1 MLESSTP
8 DTLPR
13 IFAARTGQSE
23 RRATLPPPATP
34 MTILIADGRQD
45 VVITFGRHPKI
56 SLSTGGILPACALRR
71 DAAVKWPLIAMS
83 PRLARYQDHL
93 PSRPRT
99 LSPMMNCAPEIRL
112 RKSTPDDGARV
123 KEVWRQAVD
132 APHGFVTRE
141 DRGAIE
147 AEVAAFPGTASLDLA
162 VNEAGR
168 VVGFM
173 LLHGGHRGALFVD
186 PDHRGCG
193 GGRTL
198 VEEALRRYPLLSTD
212 VNEQNPQAV
221 GFYAHLGFARIGR
234 SPLASGGRPY
244 PLIHLRY
251 AK

>member
-1 MLESSTP
+1 M
-8 DTLPR
+8 
-13 IFAARTGQSE
+13 
-23 RRATLPPPATP
+23 
-34 MTILIADGRQD
+34 
-45 VVITFGRHPKI
+45 
-56 SLSTGGILPACALRR
+56 
-71 DAAVKWPLIAMS
+71 
-83 PRLARYQDHL
+83 
-93 PSRPRT
+93 
-99 LSPMMNCAPEIRL
+99 
-112 RKSTPDDGARV
+112 
-123 KEVWRQAVD
+123 EVWRWEVD
-132 APHGFVTRE
+132 ATHGFVTHE

-168 VVGFM
+168 VAGFM
-173 LLHGGHRGALFVD
+173 LLHGGHMEALFGD

-193 GGRTL
+193 GDRTL

-221 GFYAHLGFARIGR
+221 DFYEHRGFARIGR